1 MAELVA
7 RDARIAVRR
16 ARVAARLLAANS
28 TQKDRKL
35 PHSCPPP
42 HVQHIQKDYDVQIG
56 SSNNKKIQANL
67 FHFWTS
73 HCKSRMNRQG
83 FSSIKSIVFATSP
96 WRVLPSIHFS
106 LKHLSTCMYVLLTT
120 TSYVIYYPQK
130 SALIDLHQ
138 HSSWQVFCP
147 CLDPFVKLPTWLIIL
162 SSSRSFLQ
170 QHWYYFMLPS
180 WKSVGWSHRINH
192 FTSLPQIISFC
203 DYGPTFNYR
212 SLTNSEE
219 LIVLNH
225 VPLTTFRQR
234 YKDFGQLMTLLLPVW
249 NEPADRKS
257 RAEVDKDA
265 GPGDKQLSKS
275 LHSLADLKV
284 WESFCLASMMRY
296 IRSRRKISLQKTQ
309 VQNLQTVCCRCV
321 CSLAAK
327 KDLRPQKSLPHLSP
341 VLWCLW

>member
-28 TQKDRKL
+28 TQKDRKF
-35 PHSCPPP
+35 PHSRPPP
-42 HVQHIQKDYDVQIG
+42 HVQHIQKGYDVQIG
-56 SSNNKKIQANL
+56 SSNNKKIQAN
-67 FHFWTS
+67 FFQFWTWVS

-83 FSSIKSIVFATSP
+83 FSSLTSIVFTTSP

-120 TSYVIYYPQK
+120 TCYVIYYPQK
-130 SALIDLHQ
+130 SVLIDLHQ

-170 QHWYYFMLPS
+170 QHCYYFMLPS
-180 WKSVGWSHRINH
+180 
-192 FTSLPQIISFC
+192 C
-203 DYGPTFNYR
+203 DNGPTFNYR
-212 SLTNSEE
+212 SLTNSE

-234 YKDFGQLMTLLLPVW
+234 YKDFGQLMTLLLPVC
-249 NEPADRKS
+249 NEPAERKS

-284 WESFCLASMMRY
+284 WESFRVASMMRY
-296 IRSRRKISLQKTQ
+296 IKSRRKISFLAKNSSAKST
-309 VQNLQTVCCRCV
+309 N
-321 CSLAAK
+321 SL
-327 KDLRPQKSLPHLSP
+327 L
-341 VLWCLW
+341 